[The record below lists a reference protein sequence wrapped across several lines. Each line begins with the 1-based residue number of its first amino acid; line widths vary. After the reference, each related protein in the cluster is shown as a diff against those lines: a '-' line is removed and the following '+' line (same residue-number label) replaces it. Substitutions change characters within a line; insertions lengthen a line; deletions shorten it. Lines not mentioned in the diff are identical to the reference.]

1 MSTPTHDDPRPGDP
15 NQGPTGAGTGPAGKD
30 TGPLTGGAASATGST
45 ASATGSAG
53 AAQTGPD
60 RDMDEPPAG
69 GSFTRYFLRKLG
81 GAATSM
87 ILVVLLGFFAFRLL
101 PGDPVLKIAKERPM
115 SPAQI
120 AELRSQYGLDKPVI
134 VQFWDYLVGI
144 VTGDLGESYVYRK
157 PVASLIGEYLGPT
170 LLLTA
175 TAAVIAIALG
185 LWLGQLSA
193 WRRNS
198 LFDKVASSTSL
209 IFWSVP
215 TFWLGLILLMIFG
228 GTLQWLPTGGMVTPS
243 LEPWSAAAVVDV
255 IKHLILPVITLVA
268 VVYAQFLMV
277 MRASLLEEM
286 SEDYLTTARAKGLT
300 EDEVRRKHAV
310 PNALLPTVTVV
321 FLHIGGLIA
330 GAVTVEAVFSWP
342 GLGKLTFEA
351 IRGPDLPLLQ
361 GTFVVFS
368 AIIILMNLAA
378 DLVYRFLD
386 PRVRRA

>member
-1 MSTPTHDDPRPGDP
+1 MSTPSHSDPRPGDP
-15 NQGPTGAGTGPAGKD
+15 ASPGPASEPTDQGPGADPANSGPREGSAGS
-30 TGPLTGGAASATGST
+30 GPASATGSN
-45 ASATGSAG
+45 GSA
-53 AAQTGPD
+53 D
-60 RDMDEPPAG
+60 IDEPPKG
-69 GSFTRYFLRKLG
+69 GSFAGYFLRKLG

-87 ILVVLLGFFAFRLL
+87 VLVIVLGFFAFRML

-120 AELRSQYGLDKPVI
+120 AELRSQYGLDKPVV

-157 PVASLIGEYLGPT
+157 TVSSLIVEYLGPT

-175 TAAVIAIALG
+175 TAAVIAIGMG

-198 LFDKVASSTSL
+198 LFDRLASSTSL

-228 GTLQWLPTGGMVTPS
+228 GTLQWLPTGGMITPG
-243 LEPWSAAAVVDV
+243 LDPWSAAGIIDV
-255 IKHLILPVITLVA
+255 IKHLILPVISLVA
-268 VVYAQFLMV
+268 VVYAQFLMI
-277 MRASLLEEM
+277 MRASLIEEM

-300 EDEVRRKHAV
+300 EDEVRRRHAV

-368 AIIILMNLAA
+368 AIIIVMNLAA

>member
-1 MSTPTHDDPRPGDP
+1 MTTPTHDL
-15 NQGPTGAGTGPAGKD
+15 PTPAG
-30 TGPLTGGAASATGST
+30 
-45 ASATGSAG
+45 
-53 AAQTGPD
+53 GPD
-60 RDMDEPPAG
+60 PGGSGISGGPGRDMDEPPKGA
-69 GSFTRYFLRKLG
+69 SFVSYLLRKLG
-81 GAATSM
+81 GALTSM
-87 ILVVLLGFFAFRLL
+87 ILVIVLGFFAFRML

-144 VTGDLGESYVYRK
+144 FTGDFGESYVYRK
-157 PVASLIGEYLGPT
+157 PVAALIGEYLGPT

-175 TAAVIAIALG
+175 TAAVIAIGLG

-198 LFDKVASSTSL
+198 LFDKIASSTSL
-209 IFWSVP
+209 VFWSVP

-228 GTLQWLPTGGMVTPS
+228 GTLQWLPTGGMITPG
-243 LEPWSAAAVVDV
+243 LDPWSFAGIVDIV
-255 IKHLILPVITLVA
+255 KHLILPVITMVA

-277 MRASLLEEM
+277 MRASLIEEM

-321 FLHIGGLIA
+321 FMHIGGLIA

-351 IRGPDLPLLQ
+351 ISGPDLPLLQ

-368 AIIILMNLAA
+368 AIIIVMNLAA
-378 DLVYRFLD
+378 DIVYRFLD